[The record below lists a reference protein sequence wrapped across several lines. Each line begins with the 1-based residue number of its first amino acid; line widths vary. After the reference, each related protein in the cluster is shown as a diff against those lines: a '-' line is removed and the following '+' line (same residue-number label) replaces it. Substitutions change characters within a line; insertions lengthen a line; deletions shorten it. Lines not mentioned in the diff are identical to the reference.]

1 MQPWNDMIRA
11 VCPRQFLYIAIIR
24 IKTPKTYVYNHIY
37 CIQYICTYIHINV
50 NVFQRDDSDPLL
62 SQSLS
67 NLFVTQNFFDQD
79 LAPRKWHRFYSG
91 HEWEASASGNR
102 HRCGGGDLVTAA
114 TRPPW
119 MLSWI
124 LPQCLR
130 NFCHDEKTA
139 CLANLWIVLTMIDC
153 RLGGC
158 SGSDIDITGMALP
171 KTSRPW
177 NEWDKLN
184 YYQRVKFGKGIYI
197 SQNVLPQLTPHA
209 PELLEDVL
217 TLCKEI
223 KAMISVSSQ

>member
-1 MQPWNDMIRA
+1 M
-11 VCPRQFLYIAIIR
+11 YI
-24 IKTPKTYVYNHIY
+24 
-37 CIQYICTYIHINV
+37 
-50 NVFQRDDSDPLL
+50 NVFQRHDSDPLL

-67 NLFVTQNFFDQD
+67 NLFVTQIF
-79 LAPRKWHRFYSG
+79 LIKTLLHESG
-91 HEWEASASGNR
+91 TDSIVAMNEKLLQVTASGNR

-114 TRPPW
+114 TWPPW

-130 NFCHDEKTA
+130 NFWHDEKTA

-177 NEWDKLN
+177 KEWDKLN

-209 PELLEDVL
+209 PELLEDVS

>member
-1 MQPWNDMIRA
+1 MIRA

-67 NLFVTQNFFDQD
+67 NLFVTQFFWIKTLLHESCTDSIVAMTEKLLQVATAIAVEVATWSPRQQD
-79 LAPRKWHRFYSG
+79 RLECCR
-91 HEWEASASGNR
+91 E
-102 HRCGGGDLVTAA
+102 
-114 TRPPW
+114 
-119 MLSWI
+119 
-124 LPQCLR
+124 
-130 NFCHDEKTA
+130 FCRSVCAIFGHDEKTA

-184 YYQRVKFGKGIYI
+184 YYQHVQFSKEIYI
-197 SQNVLPQLTPHA
+197 MQNVLPQLSPHA

-223 KAMISVSSQ
+223 KAMMSVSSQ

>member
-1 MQPWNDMIRA
+1 MYIYTYKCNCFSKGRLWS
-11 VCPRQFLYIAIIR
+11 IAITEPF
-24 IKTPKTYVYNHIY
+24 KSVCHP
-37 CIQYICTYIHINV
+37 
-50 NVFQRDDSDPLL
+50 VFL
-62 SQSLS
+62 
-67 NLFVTQNFFDQD
+67 DQD
-79 LAPRKWHRFYSG
+79 LAPRKLHRFYSG
-91 HEWEASASGNR
+91 HDWEASASGNR